1 MNKYSIHYNKG
12 EFKMA
17 SLFTFMTVIL
27 LLIIIPMFI
36 IIGYITYRIGYK
48 KGLSDQ
54 DRVNYEKYKKFYY
67 ENHIS

>member
-1 MNKYSIHYNKG
+1 MNKYSSYYNKG

-17 SLFTFMTVIL
+17 SLFTFMTVVL
-27 LLIIIPMFI
+27 LLIVVPMFI
-36 IIGYITYRIGYK
+36 IIGYICYRIGYK

>member
-1 MNKYSIHYNKG
+1 
-12 EFKMA
+12 MA

-54 DRVNYEKYKKFYY
+54 DRVNYEKYKRFYY

>member
-1 MNKYSIHYNKG
+1 MNNYGVHYNKG

-27 LLIIIPMFI
+27 LIIIIPMFI

>member
-1 MNKYSIHYNKG
+1 
-12 EFKMA
+12 MA

-54 DRVNYEKYKKFYY
+54 DRVNYENYKKFYY

>member
-1 MNKYSIHYNKG
+1 
-12 EFKMA
+12 MA

-27 LLIIIPMFI
+27 LLIVIPMFI

>member
-17 SLFTFMTVIL
+17 SLFTFMTVVL

>member
-1 MNKYSIHYNKG
+1 
-12 EFKMA
+12 MA

>member
-1 MNKYSIHYNKG
+1 
-12 EFKMA
+12 MA
-17 SLFTFMTVIL
+17 SLFTFMTVVL

-54 DRVNYEKYKKFYY
+54 DKINYEKYKKFYY

>member
-1 MNKYSIHYNKG
+1 MNKYSIYNKG

-17 SLFTFMTVIL
+17 SLFTFMTVVL
-27 LLIIIPMFI
+27 LLIVVPMFI
-36 IIGYITYRIGYK
+36 IIGYICYRIGYK

>member
-1 MNKYSIHYNKG
+1 
-12 EFKMA
+12 MA
-17 SLFTFMTVIL
+17 SLFTFMTVVL